1 MVSRAAYSSPVAD
14 HALVE
19 RGGELAR
26 VERLLDQAS
35 DGVGAVTIVEG
46 PAGIGK
52 TELLAAARARA
63 QARGFGVLRA
73 RGSEFEAEM
82 AFGAARQLLE
92 PIVRGASASERRRLL
107 DGVARIGAR
116 ALDLETGEPPADG
129 LAAIHGLYW
138 LCANRA
144 ELGPVAV
151 VVDDVQWLDDPSLA
165 WLGYL
170 GRRVD
175 DLALLLVLG
184 LRSGDPAGNRPEL
197 SRLAVG
203 DGVQRI
209 QLAPLSAA
217 GVGAIVRARL
227 DQDADDD
234 FCAACHELTGG
245 NPLFVRELLAAA
257 GSESLPARAASA
269 PALALIAPAAIGTS
283 VLARLAR
290 LGTDAVGLAQ
300 AAAVLGPG
308 AEVALAAELAE
319 LDPVDCELI
328 ADRLASAQILAPA
341 RPLEFFHPLVGAAV
355 RQDMAPGAL
364 RVAHRRAATI
374 VARDGAAARVAAHL
388 LASAPAADPW
398 VVSRLGDA
406 ARDALERGA
415 PEVAAAYLRRC
426 VAEPPAPAE
435 RAAAL
440 LSLGTAEWRAGQPE
454 AIAHL
459 EQAVAAACED
469 RATFLSGSLLLAL
482 ATHVTDQGTER
493 ALDVL
498 ERALR
503 AVGDGDAGLAL
514 TFEAALG
521 LVGIMND
528 RTAPE
533 AFARADALRAR
544 LTSVADP
551 PVYVLV
557 LLVNN
562 AARSGRAG
570 EAREL
575 AKRAMACEPY
585 PPPLDTALSLLAA
598 MMVLEAYDLLDRL
611 CADLFAT
618 ARRRGAL
625 REMIGISVLR
635 ASAAANRG
643 GLADSEADARWALER
658 AEGTHRMHAVSEV
671 VRVLVERDALDE
683 AEHELVQ
690 LPDPDR
696 SRSLEAARLLMARGR
711 LRVAQGRLEEALADL
726 LECGRRC
733 RQLRLLTL
741 GGGSWRSEAA
751 LVHLALGDVAQA
763 RRLADEQLELARAFG
778 RPRTLGASLRASGM
792 VVGGDA
798 GRELL
803 REAVQILERA
813 QAPLELARALTD
825 YGAALR
831 RAGQRVKARAQLER
845 GLDVA
850 HHCGARRIAA
860 QARDELMTAGAKPR
874 RDAITGRDAL
884 TPGELRV
891 ARLAIEGLTN
901 REIAQALFV
910 TAKTVDTHLSHAYA
924 KLDISSR
931 RDLAAAIDA
940 LPTPPALDVEPT
952 EPSQRSQKIRPVT

>member
-1 MVSRAAYSSPVAD
+1 
-14 HALVE
+14 LVE
-19 RGGELAR
+19 RGDELAR
-26 VERLLDQAS
+26 VERLLDQAG
-35 DGVGAVTIVEG
+35 DGVGAVAIVEG

-52 TELLAAARARA
+52 SELLAAAQARARE
-63 QARGFGVLRA
+63 RGFGVLRA

-92 PIVRGASASERRRLL
+92 PIVRAASASERRRLL

-116 ALDLETGEPPADG
+116 ALDLETGEPPADA

-151 VVDDVQWLDDPSLA
+151 VVDDVQWLDDPSLT

-170 GRRVD
+170 ARRVEG
-175 DLALLLVLG
+175 LALLLVLG
-184 LRSGDPAGNRPEL
+184 VRSGDPGGNRPEL
-197 SRLAVG
+197 SRLSA
-203 DGVQRI
+203 DDTVQKI
-209 QLAPLSAA
+209 LPGPLSAS
-217 GVGAIVRARL
+217 GVGSIVRARL
-227 DQDADDD
+227 DQDAEDD

-257 GSESLPARAASA
+257 GSEGLPARAASA
-269 PALALIAPAAIGTS
+269 SALALIAPAAVGTS

-290 LGTDAVGLAQ
+290 LGADAVALAQ

-308 AEVALAAELAE
+308 AEVAVAAELAE
-319 LDPVDCELI
+319 LDPVECELI
-328 ADRLASAQILAPA
+328 ADRLAAAQIFAPA

-364 RVAHRRAATI
+364 RLAHRRAATI

-398 VVSRLGDA
+398 VLSRLGDA

-426 VAEPPAPAE
+426 VAEPPPPAE

-440 LSLGTAEWRAGQPE
+440 LSLGTAEWRAGQPD
-454 AIAHL
+454 AIVHL
-459 EQAVAAACED
+459 EQAIAAAGED
-469 RATFLSGSLLLAL
+469 RTTFLSASLLLAL
-482 ATHVTDQGTER
+482 ATVVTDQGTER
-493 ALDVL
+493 TLEVL
-498 ERALR
+498 EHALR

-514 TFEAALG
+514 TLEAAQG
-521 LVGIMND
+521 LAGIMND

-533 AFARADALRAR
+533 AFGRAEALRGR
-544 LTSVADP
+544 LTTLVDP

-557 LLVNN
+557 LLVNH
-562 AARSGRAG
+562 AARSGHAG

-575 AKRAMACEPY
+575 AERAMACEPY

-598 MMVLEAYDLLDRL
+598 MVVIEAYDLFDRL
-611 CADLFAT
+611 CGDLFAT

-635 ASAAANRG
+635 ASAASNRG
-643 GLADSEADARWALER
+643 ALADAEADARWALER
-658 AEGTHRMHAVSEV
+658 AEGIHTMHAVSEV

-683 AEHELVQ
+683 AEGELGQ
-690 LPDPDR
+690 LRDPGR

-711 LRVAQGRLEEALADL
+711 LRVAQGRLEEGLGDL
-726 LECGRRC
+726 LEGGRRC
-733 RQLRLLTL
+733 RQLRLVTL
-741 GGGSWRSEAA
+741 GGTSWRSEAA
-751 LVHLALGDVAQA
+751 LVHAALGDAEQA
-763 RRLADEQLELARAFG
+763 RRLADEQLQLARAFE
-778 RPRTLGASLRASGM
+778 RPRMLGTSLRASGL

-798 GRELL
+798 GRALL
-803 REAVQILERA
+803 HEAVQTLEDA

-845 GLDVA
+845 GLDIA
-850 HHCGARRIAA
+850 YHCGARRIAA

-931 RDLAAAIDA
+931 RDLAAAIG
-940 LPTPPALDVEPT
+940 E
-952 EPSQRSQKIRPVT
+952 KIRPVT